1 MNESIKRVSPAILV
15 VTVLVGVGV
24 IIGALIFADDGPE
37 FWDKSDSKNT
47 AQAVTQPM
55 ELRGDWLGL
64 SLVDLT
70 SPSARRANIPAGTKG
85 VMVAEI
91 SETMGWR
98 ARQAGLMPRDEILS
112 INKQNIRDINDLYD
126 VTRKVNI
133 ADAIFLSASRWGQPM
148 MVVLPALYAPAASPM
163 APGAPGQPMM
173 AGQPGMQ
180 QPGMMPQQPWQQQQ
194 PGMMPQQAGIQQGWQ
209 QPQPMMPQQ
218 VAMPQQGWQQPQQN
232 VAWQQPPQQNVAW
245 QQQPMQQ
252 VAMPAAQAAAGQ
264 QTGPLWV
271 CPRHGLGWH
280 QHLVAPNFRCPL
292 CNGPLRMAQ

>member
-15 VTVLVGVGV
+15 VAVLVGVGV

-37 FWDKSDSKNT
+37 FWDRSDSKTT

-55 ELRGDWLGL
+55 ELRGDWLGM

-98 ARQAGLMPRDEILS
+98 ARQAGLMPRDVISS

-126 VTRKVNI
+126 VTRKVNV

-180 QPGMMPQQPWQQQQ
+180 QPGMMPQQAWPQ
-194 PGMMPQQAGIQQGWQ
+194 QQAGIQQGWQ

-218 VAMPQQGWQQPQQN
+218 VAMPQQQGWQQ
-232 VAWQQPPQQNVAW
+232 PQQNVAW

-252 VAMPAAQAAAGQ
+252 VAMPAPQGAGMGAAGQ